1 MIYIWDKCK
10 VNLGHVKNP
19 NSIHL
24 MYVRHLKKAHLRS
37 NDAPLAQNISSE
49 NDGNNTVVSFLIRVL
64 LFNWK
69 HLVHQGYRSWM
80 RFWKYRTW

>member
-1 MIYIWDKCK
+1 M
-10 VNLGHVKNP
+10 GHVKNP

-24 MYVRHLKKAHLRS
+24 MYVRHLNKAHLRS

-64 LFNWK
+64 LFN
-69 HLVHQGYRSWM
+69 
-80 RFWKYRTW
+80 